1 MFEVFIELSISRSTL
16 EVMSPNAF
24 RETKLMLLLDAR
36 LLGIARFDPLEEIEF
51 LLIPRLLFSFIT
63 ID

>member
-1 MFEVFIELSISRSTL
+1 MLDVFIELSISSRTL

-24 RETKLMLLLDAR
+24 RETKLMLLLEAR
-36 LLGIARFDPLEEIEF
+36 LLGIARFDPLDEMEF
-51 LLIPRLLFSFIT
+51 LLIPLLLFNFIT